1 MIYLI
6 SYVPNN
12 NVNDFNT
19 VCYFALIAMFV
30 IYWRINV
37 LAQLVLNQTN

>member
-1 MIYLI
+1 MILI
-6 SYVPNN
+6 LSVI
-12 NVNDFNT
+12 
-19 VCYFALIAMFV
+19 FALIAMFV